1 MYVLSC
7 VQIKLFNIPTITNH
21 RESQHINIF
30 ISHTVWLRKTVTNI
44 IVKINYLSQDIHQT
58 TTYNII
64 GT

>member
-1 MYVLSC
+1 MYVLSS

-30 ISHTVWLRKTVTNI
+30 ISHTDWLRKTLKNI
-44 IVKINYLSQDIHQT
+44 IVKINYLDDIHQT
-58 TTYNII
+58 TTYII